1 MPDIKL
7 SIDDLPPAT
16 TVYNA
21 DVFVIDQLGSD
32 EYTKKLTYQILK
44 TTLGTDAFVYRTGD
58 TMTGALILN
67 TSTPSLS
74 LQAAPKAYVDTFL
87 SKAGGTMTGNLILN
101 TNAPTNALQATSKAY
116 VQNNFIPISGIGTG
130 AQNTGMTGFLT
141 LCAHP
146 VSAFHAATKYYVDNR
161 SGDGSPVGSIVY
173 FAASAAPVGW
183 FECNGALLDKT
194 IYADLFNVIGY
205 TFGGSGNQ
213 FLLPD
218 LRGEFLR
225 GWDDGRGIDSGRIFG
240 SAQADAFQGHWHQLY
255 AAGGAAIA
263 SVQYSSNGTPST
275 PLPADLVRNAVTD
288 GTNGTPRTA
297 SETRPRNVALLPCI
311 KYATNAAVNYLGLS
325 AQALLNYVN
334 SLSANPKSAAKA
346 WVSFTGLTTVPQ
358 ISSSYNVSSVSKQ
371 ATGWYRVTFTT
382 PMTNNK
388 YCALTQSVGVPITN
402 SNAASI
408 ASDSVRDGC
417 DSIPLNFTTTT
428 VDVAAA
434 TQGDG
439 GTSLA
444 DVPYVS
450 LTIFAD

>member
-32 EYTKKLTYQILK
+32 GYSKKLTYQILK
-44 TTLGTDAFVYRTGD
+44 NTLGADAFVLRVGD

-101 TNAPTNALQATSKAY
+101 TNAPANALQATSRAY

-130 AQNTGMTGFLT
+130 EQDTGMTGFLT

-146 VSAFHAATKYYVDNR
+146 ISAFHAATKFYVDNR

-183 FECNGALLDKT
+183 FQCNGAVLDKT
-194 IYADLFNVIGY
+194 IYVDLFNVIGY
-205 TFGGSGNQ
+205 SYGGSGNQ

-218 LRGEFLR
+218 LRGQFLR
-225 GWDDGRGIDSGRIFG
+225 GWDNGRGVDAGRSFG
-240 SAQADAFQGHWHQLY
+240 SSQLDEFK
-255 AAGGAAIA
+255 AHNHTSTFIRDRSSGAT
-263 SVQYSSNGTPST
+263 G
-275 PLPADLVRNAVTD
+275 NAVLGDEDYYGLQNVNTNTVG
-288 GTNGTPRTA
+288 GT
-297 SETRPRNVALLPCI
+297 ETRPRNVALLPCI

-334 SLSANPKSAAKA
+334 SLSAQIPNPKSVAKA
-346 WVSFTGLTTVPQ
+346 WVTFSGQTATAV
-358 ISSSYNVSSVSKQ
+358 ISASYNVTSV
-371 ATGWYRVTFTT
+371 TRT
-382 PMTNNK
+382 
-388 YCALTQSVGVPITN
+388 SVGDYTIAFA
-402 SNAASI
+402 SNMV
-408 ASDSVRDGC
+408 DSLYGVFINDNYEGIGAINRFVVSQTTSNVRIKFKDTG
-417 DSIPLNFTTTT
+417 
-428 VDVAAA
+428 V
-434 TQGDG
+434 G
-439 GTSLA
+439 GNLYDPTFA
-444 DVPYVS
+444 YVNV
-450 LTIFAD
+450 FGN

>member
-32 EYTKKLTYQILK
+32 GYSKKLTYQILK
-44 TTLGTDAFVYRTGD
+44 NTLGADAFVLRLGD

-67 TSTPSLS
+67 TTTPSS
-74 LQAAPKAYVDTFL
+74 PLQAAPKAYVDTFL

-101 TNAPTNALQATSKAY
+101 TNAPANALQATSRAY
-116 VQNNFIPISGIGTG
+116 VQNNFLPISGIGTG
-130 AQNTGMTGFLT
+130 EQNTGMTGFLT

-183 FECNGALLDKT
+183 FECNGTILNKT
-194 IYADLFNVIGY
+194 IYVDLFNVIGY
-205 TFGGSGNQ
+205 SFGGSGNQ

-225 GWDDGRGIDSGRIFG
+225 GWDNARGVDSGRAFG
-240 SAQADAFQGHWHQLY
+240 SSQNDAFKIHSHNSPTWN
-255 AAGGAAIA
+255 GANGPYE
-263 SVQYSSNGTPST
+263 VPSSPPKFGADYGAESAPTSEVGST
-275 PLPADLVRNAVTD
+275 
-288 GTNGTPRTA
+288 
-297 SETRPRNVALLPCI
+297 ETRPRNVAFLPCI

-334 SLSANPKSAAKA
+334 SLSADPKSVAKA
-346 WVSFTGLTTVPQ
+346 WVTFSGQTATAVV
-358 ISSSYNVSSVSKQ
+358 SASYNVASV
-371 ATGWYRVTFTT
+371 TRT
-382 PMTNNK
+382 
-388 YCALTQSVGVPITN
+388 SVGDYTIAFA
-402 SNAASI
+402 SNMADSFYGVFINDNYEGIGAVNRFVVSQTASN
-408 ASDSVRDGC
+408 VRIKFKDTG
-417 DSIPLNFTTTT
+417 
-428 VDVAAA
+428 V
-434 TQGDG
+434 G
-439 GTSLA
+439 GNLYDPTFA
-444 DVPYVS
+444 YVNV
-450 LTIFAD
+450 FGN